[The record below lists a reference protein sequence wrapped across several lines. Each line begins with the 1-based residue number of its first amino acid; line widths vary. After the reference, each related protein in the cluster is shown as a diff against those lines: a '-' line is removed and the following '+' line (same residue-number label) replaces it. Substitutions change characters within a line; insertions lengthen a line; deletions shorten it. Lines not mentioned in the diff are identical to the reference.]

1 MVRNQPSG
9 LSFAFSLPTGAF
21 RTEVV
26 SKLIP
31 GSGVCTSGQ
40 STTGKGAQKEFTKMY
55 TADFDT
61 KHAWPS
67 PDHCKQL
74 AEGYDMT
81 VGTFKAV

>member
-1 MVRNQPSG
+1 
-9 LSFAFSLPTGAF
+9 
-21 RTEVV
+21 
-26 SKLIP
+26 
-31 GSGVCTSGQ
+31 
-40 STTGKGAQKEFTKMY
+40 MY